1 MNNNHMLSITLLLT
15 LVAGYCDTVTFVA
28 ADQLF
33 SAHVTGNFIVFAF
46 HLVQDAST
54 ANWSKL
60 LSFPV
65 FIAAVATGRWVA
77 NTFTSRYAMLGVAGA
92 LLVISGTLVLGL
104 QYIGAFTPTAKLWAA
119 MLVVFAMGMQNA
131 FGRLFSKETY
141 GPTTVMTGNVT
152 QATLDIATRL
162 TGPAEAVGKG
172 IPIGIQLLVLGAFL
186 VGCLSGALVARQF
199 GLWPVALAGLV
210 LLGLA
215 ARKPSKASP
224 SYLERGSPT
233 PQ

>member
-1 MNNNHMLSITLLLT
+1 MNNNHMLSLTVLLT
-15 LVAGYCDTVTFVA
+15 LVAGYCDTVTFLA
-28 ADQLF
+28 ADELF
-33 SAHVTGNFIVFAF
+33 SAHVTGNFIVFAY

-65 FIAAVATGRWVA
+65 FVAAVATGRWVA
-77 NTFTSRYAMLGVAGA
+77 NTFSRYAMLGVAGA
-92 LLVISGTLVLGL
+92 LLLASGGLMLAL
-104 QYIGAFTPTAKLWAA
+104 QYTGPASPAEIQWAA

-152 QATLDIATRL
+152 QATLDIAARL
-162 TGPAEAVGKG
+162 TGPASAAGPGV
-172 IPIGIQLLVLGAFL
+172 PIGVQLLVIGAFL
-186 VGCLSGALVARQF
+186 LGCLTGALAAHQF

-215 ARKPSKASP
+215 VRKPRAVSVAA
-224 SYLERGSPT
+224 
-233 PQ
+233 

>member
-1 MNNNHMLSITLLLT
+1 MNNNQMLSLTLLLT
-15 LVAGYCDTVTFVA
+15 LVAGYCDTVTFLA
-28 ADQLF
+28 ADELF
-33 SAHVTGNFIVFAF
+33 SAHVTGNFIVFAY

-77 NTFTSRYAMLGVAGA
+77 NTFTSRYAMLGVAGVL
-92 LLVISGTLVLGL
+92 LLVSGALVLFL
-104 QYIGAFTPTAKLWAA
+104 QYNGRILPSGIHWAA

-131 FGRLFSKETY
+131 FGRLFAKETY

-152 QATLDIATRL
+152 QATLDIAARL
-162 TGPAEAVGKG
+162 TGPAETAGKG
-172 IPIGIQLLVLGAFL
+172 VPIRVQLLVIGAFL
-186 VGCLSGALVARQF
+186 LGCLSGALVARQF

-210 LLGLA
+210 LLVVA
-215 ARKPSKASP
+215 ARKPAAVPVKA
-224 SYLERGSPT
+224 
-233 PQ
+233 